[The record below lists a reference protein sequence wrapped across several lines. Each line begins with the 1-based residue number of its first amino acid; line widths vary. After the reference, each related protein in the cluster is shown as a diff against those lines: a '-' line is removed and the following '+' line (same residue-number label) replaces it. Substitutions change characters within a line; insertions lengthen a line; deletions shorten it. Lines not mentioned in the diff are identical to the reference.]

1 VRSLIRPG
9 LLLTIAVIALPT
21 AASGA
26 LLAPAAPNAIAANTT
41 SYTDSSGEIPNAPD
55 ITTLV
60 TSNNDAGLIS
70 FRINIPNR
78 PQLTQDM
85 LLALEV
91 DSDNNASTGSPEG
104 TDYAIELV
112 QGEVFLYRWDGTN
125 FTRRPGDP
133 PATSLIFSYQGGPT
147 ISISTAELGNT
158 RAFRFSV
165 VAISGVTIDPT
176 TGALDFTNALADFA
190 PAVTAG
196 LYSYQVRITRP
207 TLVVRRVSAGKP
219 VAGKPFTLRMVTAR
233 SDTNA
238 VVQNG
243 RVTCV
248 GRVGNARLKATVQ
261 RVIAGAATCTWN
273 LPPTSKGKRFRG
285 SVTIVFEGL
294 RATESYTS
302 RIG

>member
-1 VRSLIRPG
+1 MRSLIRPG
-9 LLLTIAVIALPT
+9 LLLAIAVIALPT

-26 LLAPAAPNAIAANTT
+26 LSAPTAPIAIAANTT

-133 PATSLIFSYQGGPT
+133 PATSLIFSYQGGAT

-219 VAGKPFTLRMVTAR
+219 VAGQPFTLRMVTAR

-248 GRVGNARLKATVQ
+248 GRVGNARLKAKVQ

-285 SVTIVFEGL
+285 SVTVVFEGL
-294 RATESYTS
+294 RATESYAS